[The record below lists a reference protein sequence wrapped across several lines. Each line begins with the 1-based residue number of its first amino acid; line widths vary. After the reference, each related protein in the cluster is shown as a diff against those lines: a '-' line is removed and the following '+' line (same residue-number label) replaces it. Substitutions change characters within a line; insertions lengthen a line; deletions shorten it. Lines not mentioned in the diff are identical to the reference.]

1 MIEVR
6 TSGQRGSANFGW
18 LQSRHSFSFGRYYDP
33 AQMGFSALRVINDDL
48 VAPGAGFDTHGHR
61 DMEIISLVLD
71 GVIAHRDSTGNVAE
85 LPAGEYQLM
94 SAGTG
99 IMHSEFNARPDQPLH
114 FLQIWIEPDS
124 PGGEPGYQQKPF
136 ASTAGLTLIASK
148 TAEDGSLRLRQDA
161 KLYQLRLDAQSQLH
175 YQTAAGRKLYL
186 HLVSGPLTLQSGVT
200 RLELQP
206 GDGVKIADLTDWQ
219 FASSTDPVFALLFD
233 LP

>member
-6 TSGQRGSANFGW
+6 KSNDRGSADFGW

-33 AQMGFSALRVINDDL
+33 AQMGFSALRVINDDW

-61 DMEIISLVLD
+61 DMEIISLVLE
-71 GVIAHRDSTGNVAE
+71 GAIAHRDSTGQVAE

-94 SAGTG
+94 SAGRG
-99 IMHSEFNARPDQPLH
+99 IMHSEFNARAKQNLH

-124 PGGEPGYQQKPF
+124 RGGEPGYQQKPF
-136 ASTAGLTLIASK
+136 AQTPGLMLIASK
-148 TAEDGSLRLRQDA
+148 DGADDSLKLKQDA
-161 KLYQLRLDAQSQLH
+161 KLYQLRLAGNDTLEF
-175 YQTAAGRKLYL
+175 QTNAGRKLYL
-186 HLVSGPLTLQSGVT
+186 HLISGELSARSGEHEVVM
-200 RLELQP
+200 QP

-219 FASSTDPVFALLFD
+219 FSSLAEPVFALLFD